1 MHKNTLHM
9 EANKQIGKIKDLGKD
24 GATKADEFS
33 ETIQTAFDPPPS
45 FSENYDAIFFI
56 ARSSVAL
63 RAADLDWIIGPE
75 YSSDGYILEK
85 NHEKPTWNHKKNM
98 KNHDKP

>member
-1 MHKNTLHM
+1 MHKNTLNM

-45 FSENYDAIFFI
+45 FSENFVANFFI
-56 ARSSVAL
+56 MDIVEYIQGGTKAR
-63 RAADLDWIIGPE
+63 
-75 YSSDGYILEK
+75 
-85 NHEKPTWNHKKNM
+85 
-98 KNHDKP
+98 